1 MRLTGNRQ
9 RLKSAIDRSR
19 SHNEIVA
26 LEFEGQLFDLQLE
39 LHRTE
44 DGYVDLFEVVEEN
57 DGTIDAWSV
66 AVEDGWRINVTLTQ
80 QEDE

>member
-9 RLKSAIDRSR
+9 RLRSAIDRSR

-44 DGYVDLFEVVEEN
+44 DGYEN